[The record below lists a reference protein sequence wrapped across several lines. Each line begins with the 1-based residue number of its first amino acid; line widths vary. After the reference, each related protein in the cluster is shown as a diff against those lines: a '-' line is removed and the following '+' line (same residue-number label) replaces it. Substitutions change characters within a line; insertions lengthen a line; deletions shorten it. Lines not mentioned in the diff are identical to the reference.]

1 MKQPKKSKRRPSEN
15 PQLEMTPMI
24 DVVFQ
29 LLIFFIVTLKQEDI
43 LAHLD
48 VNRPQAQTTLQ
59 EKKFDDTLQITVYN
73 QRRYG
78 GEGVAVQGKQ
88 ISYKRLEKHLTQLAG
103 ISKDLSIVIKC
114 DGDSYHENLIKVL
127 NLCSK
132 VGLTNIS
139 VFSM

>member
-1 MKQPKKSKRRPSEN
+1 MKRKKAIRKNTEN

-48 VNRPQAQTTLQ
+48 ISRPAPDSEQREEQIEDMVEVVIGHIQTGFSMNGVIMTLP
-59 EKKFDDTLQITVYN
+59 ELD
-73 QRRYG
+73 RRMRQLASVDRNVPIIIKCTGPSRHRRLIEFLDICAKY
-78 GEGVAVQGKQ
+78 
-88 ISYKRLEKHLTQLAG
+88 RLE
-103 ISKDLSIVIKC
+103 
-114 DGDSYHENLIKVL
+114 NL
-127 NLCSK
+127 
-132 VGLTNIS
+132 S

>member
-1 MKQPKKSKRRPSEN
+1 MKRKKTVRKNAEN

-48 VNRPQAQTTLQ
+48 ISRPAPDSEQRDEQVEEMVEVIIGHLQTGFSMNGVIMTLP
-59 EKKFDDTLQITVYN
+59 ELD
-73 QRRYG
+73 RRM
-78 GEGVAVQGKQ
+78 
-88 ISYKRLEKHLTQLAG
+88 RQLASVDKEVPV
-103 ISKDLSIVIKC
+103 IIKC
-114 DGDSYHENLIKVL
+114 TGPSRHRRLIEFLDICAKYGLKNL
-127 NLCSK
+127 
-132 VGLTNIS
+132 S